1 MVKIQKKFDL
11 EISFVELLTLA
22 RSGRW
27 ISEEDFVKCSMLLKT
42 DLLMT
47 TNGSELRV
55 RDLYEW
61 FKRPNQ
67 GPAEAVDFIVSRSLH
82 PKSRDAKI
90 NYANLDSFKSLDQFH
105 ARLLHAVDRSKPSV
119 EEFSK
124 QARELYLAA
133 LYLIPS
139 DARGSTSE

>member
-1 MVKIQKKFDL
+1 M
-11 EISFVELLTLA
+11 
-22 RSGRW
+22 
-27 ISEEDFVKCSMLLKT
+27 KCSKLLKT
-42 DLLMT
+42 DLLISP
-47 TNGSELRV
+47 NGSELRV

-61 FKRPNQ
+61 FKRPNE
-67 GPAEAVDFIVSRSLH
+67 GPVEALDCIVSRSLH

-90 NYANLDSFKSLDQFH
+90 NYANLDSFNSLDQFH

-133 LYLIPS
+133 LYLIAS